1 MPIFSAPEQKEQA
14 ESTPAPAEA
23 KVEKPV
29 PQPKPAKP
37 VMKPHLKPT
46 EVEQDPINPDRQDLP
61 AEPEPKPEVVPQP
74 EKKVAEPEEHKF
86 DDSAIGAASNDE
98 MFAFSQVIAQGGSIQ
113 KTVDNLEKEAA
124 TEKQSELD
132 IQKEDMLKA

>member
-29 PQPKPAKP
+29 PQPKPAKL
-37 VMKPHLKPT
+37 VIKPRQKPAAPT
-46 EVEQDPINPDRQDLP
+46 EVELDPMNPDRQELP
-61 AEPEPKPEVVPQP
+61 AEPEPKPVVVPQP

-98 MFAFSQVIAQGGSIQ
+98 MFAFSQVIAQGGSIT
-113 KTVDNLEKEAA
+113 KTVDNL
-124 TEKQSELD
+124 
-132 IQKEDMLKA
+132 